1 MSLDVKQLYG
11 VAQLQTLAMAA
22 ETVEVSAGAGGGG
35 SLGAYK
41 RAAAPLP
48 PATTAENCWQCNRA
62 VRVPNSITLREL
74 DTQLCHEQ
82 RP

>member
-22 ETVEVSAGAGGGG
+22 ETVEVSAGAGNGGEPWCVQEG
-35 SLGAYK
+35 CCSAS
-41 RAAAPLP
+41 

-62 VRVPNSITLREL
+62 VRVPNSITLRES
-74 DTQLCHEQ
+74 DTQVCHEQ